1 MAQRWGC
8 YDGENSRGEKA
19 KLKGSLVSRGAMMM

>member
-8 YDGENSRGEKA
+8 YDEENSLGENA
-19 KLKGSLVSRGAMMM
+19 KLKGSLVSRGAVVM